1 MEKREGKRRGK
12 GLKEGA
18 GEAVLQR
25 KWCVLYR
32 SAMKIQLSLYDASSC
47 NCYYFT
53 CKHVCNTC
61 INVRGFP
68 YLVDFICMC
77 FTHARMHSLS
87 IQLRFVSFLGWVFS
101 KSHACMLAPSSM

>member
-1 MEKREGKRRGK
+1 MRPRV
-12 GLKEGA
+12 
-18 GEAVLQR
+18 AVLQR

-32 SAMKIQLSLYDASSC
+32 SAMKIQLTIHDASSC

-68 YLVDFICMC
+68 YVVDFICIC
-77 FTHARMHSLS
+77 FTHACIRY
-87 IQLRFVSFLGWVFS
+87 QFS
-101 KSHACMLAPSSM
+101 